1 MTSRMNQHVDQG
13 GGQLVTQTSR
23 LCLAP
28 DDHSGIWG
36 TQANRTAPLPWLVT
50 RINARPVPQTVAKDF
65 YGWPTHTRQGVD
77 MQKSTRGPDLVD
89 SRPDV
94 SGVKITPPMYAAP
107 VTTTH
112 TVA

>member
-1 MTSRMNQHVDQG
+1 MA
-13 GGQLVTQTSR
+13 TQKSR

-36 TQANRTAPLPWLVT
+36 TQANRTAPLPRLVT
-50 RINARPVPQTVAKDF
+50 GINAEPVPQTVPNDF
-65 YGWPTHTRQGVD
+65 YGRPTHRLEGVD
-77 MQKSTRGPDLVD
+77 MKQSTRGRAPAD

-94 SGVKITPPMYAAP
+94 SGVKITPPMHAAP
-107 VTTTH
+107 VTANR